1 MRPRNIGLVV
11 TGVIN
16 RSKRGAA
23 RVYRGDD
30 RDVERIKKVQEIMDN
45 KENLPKF
52 LFKPMSDWCG
62 HAPHPT
68 RVLLLLLLLLL
79 RMKLT
84 RNLLPRII
92 RSDRDWEEA
101 NNDPFEALKILRAM
115 QRETPHLSDEF
126 IACVWVFMQDGVFP
140 ECKTVTKLD
149 DTNNLPF
156 AKPRGGKSL
165 ADAVKNQLPEGFY
178 DASDFAQEEGV
189 FYVHAPVQS
198 CEAMNAAVDAMKL
211 EKDTDEIFF
220 DNSRPN
226 ADKLLANDL
235 TFGATLYSG
244 QSDRDADVRLAE
256 KARSTQLFGRHLRA
270 AVCVNI
276 PSELGVAVDADGDDD
291 QLPDS
296 DPEASDDNV
305 SYEDLIDAVA
315 SRMAVLN
322 KVFATKRFFAAVAR
336 VACEAYSA
344 HNRGFSAMEE
354 DFEAMIAAVTGSM
367 IERGG
372 TNVALLGC
380 LPGKEQTRFESM
392 SPARRAFCWMK
403 DDAFI
408 EMQRGGCD
416 VDTFEDAY
424 TEVKGRLAETVFA
437 KSHELLGRLEA
448 LAADVEKNG
457 VAGVLAAADAK
468 AFEGAAPPTYHN
480 MDAGTFARALAAE
493 SGRKGAATK
502 AQMCADVDNGIA
514 SPEVVR
520 SVENMRNGMGWR
532 TPDEHY
538 AAALAGGG
546 TPKTPA
552 GTTCGMCK
560 ATETSCWYDSPDVS
574 GGKVCKACY
583 ARALAERQSKA
594 GTTCGTCGT
603 TETRQWYNSPDG
615 SGGKVCQA
623 CYARTL
629 AERLSKAGTTCGM
642 CKATET
648 SQWRN
653 SPDGSGG
660 KVCTACYLKA
670 RRRKKQKK

>member
-1 MRPRNIGLVV
+1 VFVFRTNAGTAEKKKMCRRNIGPIV
-11 TGVIN
+11 TGLLS
-16 RSKRGAA
+16 RSRRGAALA
-23 RVYRGDD
+23 RVYRGDV

-52 LFKPMSDWCG
+52 LFKPKSDWCG

-68 RVLLLLLLLLL
+68 RVLLLLLLLLLL

-115 QRETPHLSDEF
+115 QKETPHLSDEF

-140 ECKTVTKLD
+140 EFKTVTNLD

-156 AKPRGGKSL
+156 AKPRGGKTL
-165 ADAVKNQLPEGFY
+165 AGAVKNQLPEGFY

-189 FYVHAPVQS
+189 FYVQAPVQS
-198 CEAMNAAVDAMKL
+198 CEAMKAAIDAMKL

-220 DNSRPN
+220 DNSRLN

-235 TFGATLYSG
+235 TFGATLYAG

-305 SYEDLIDAVA
+305 SYEDLIDSVA

-322 KVFATKRFFAAVAR
+322 KVFATKRFFTAVAR
-336 VACEAYSA
+336 VTCEAYSA
-344 HNRGFSAMEE
+344 RNWGFSAMEE

-392 SPARRAFCWMK
+392 FPAHRAFCWMK

-408 EMQRGGCD
+408 EMQRRGCD
-416 VDTFEDAY
+416 VDTFEKAY
-424 TEVKGRLAETVFA
+424 TDVQGRRAKTVFA
-437 KSHELLGRLEA
+437 TSLDFLGRLEA
-448 LAADVEKNG
+448 LAADVEKGG
-457 VAGVLAAADAK
+457 VAVLAAADAK
-468 AFEGAAPPTYHN
+468 ALEDEGADPPTYHN

-502 AQMCADVDNGIA
+502 AQMFADVDNGIA

-520 SVENMRNGMGWR
+520 SVENMRNGMGWL

-538 AAALAGGG
+538 AAAVAAGGD
-546 TPKTPA
+546 PRTPA
-552 GTTCGMCK
+552 GTTCGTCRTDK
-560 ATETSCWYDSPDVS
+560 SLPHWYDSPDVP
-574 GGKVCKACY
+574 GGKVCKGCS
-583 ARALAERQSKA
+583 ARAR
-594 GTTCGTCGT
+594 
-603 TETRQWYNSPDG
+603 
-615 SGGKVCQA
+615 
-623 CYARTL
+623 
-629 AERLSKAGTTCGM
+629 AERLSKAGTTCGT
-642 CKATET
+642 CETTET
-648 SQWRN
+648 SCWCN
-653 SPDGSGG
+653 SPDVPGG
-660 KVCTACYLKA
+660 KICKGCYTKDW
-670 RRRKKQKK
+670 RRKKQKK

>member
-1 MRPRNIGLVV
+1 MTRKTSLTHRAQLCSCFAPTLERVKKMCRRNNGPIV
-11 TGVIN
+11 TGLLS
-16 RSKRGAA
+16 RSRRGAALA

-79 RMKLT
+79 LRMKLT

-92 RSDRDWEEA
+92 RSDRDREEA

-140 ECKTVTKLD
+140 EFKTVTNLD

-156 AKPRGGKSL
+156 AKPRGGKTL
-165 ADAVKNQLPEGFY
+165 AGAVKNQLPEGFY

-189 FYVHAPVQS
+189 FYVQVPVQS
-198 CEAMNAAVDAMKL
+198 CEAMNAAIDAMKL

-220 DNSRPN
+220 DNSRLN
-226 ADKLLANDL
+226 ADELLANDL

-244 QSDRDADVRLAE
+244 QSERDADVRLAE
-256 KARSTQLFGRHLRA
+256 KARSAQLFGRHLRA
-270 AVCVNI
+270 TVCVNI

-305 SYEDLIDAVA
+305 SYEDLIAAVA
-315 SRMAVLN
+315 SRMTVLN

-336 VACEAYSA
+336 VTCEAYSA
-344 HNRGFSAMEE
+344 RNWGFSAMEE

-380 LPGKEQTRFESM
+380 SPGKEQTRIESM
-392 SPARRAFCWMK
+392 TPARRAFCWMK

-408 EMQRGGCD
+408 EMQRRGCD
-416 VDTFEDAY
+416 VDTFEKAY
-424 TEVKGRLAETVFA
+424 ADVQGRLAETVFA

-448 LAADVEKNG
+448 LAADVEKGG
-457 VAGVLAAADAK
+457 VAGFLAAADAM
-468 AFEGAAPPTYHN
+468 AFEDEGADPPTYHN

-493 SGRKGAATK
+493 AGRKGAASK
-502 AQMCADVDNGIA
+502 AQMFADVDNGIA

-520 SVENMRNGMGWR
+520 SVENMRNGMGGR

-538 AAALAGGG
+538 AASVAAGG

-552 GTTCGMCK
+552 GTTCGTCK
-560 ATETSCWYDSPDVS
+560 ATETS
-574 GGKVCKACY
+574 
-583 ARALAERQSKA
+583 
-594 GTTCGTCGT
+594 
-603 TETRQWYNSPDG
+603 QWRNSTDG
-615 SGGKVCQA
+615 SGGKVCKK
-623 CYARTL
+623 CYLRAL
-629 AERLSKAGTTCGM
+629 AERLSKAGTTCGT

-648 SQWRN
+648 SEWLN

-660 KVCTACYLKA
+660 KVCKKCYCKDWW
-670 RRRKKQKK
+670 RKKQKK